1 MKHRLKLILCAL
13 FVLVLL
19 TSCEKE
25 MPEPNEWRV
34 LEWTVDGARHKAS
47 CKSEGLFGCT
57 ALGVDYN
64 LNNGSFYLGGGKKI
78 DGYSQQMYIYI
89 FRGLKLKEQISFG
102 EHDDMY
108 YSITRNEGG
117 CKRYRAINKDQ
128 RLLYI
133 SDIDSTN
140 RIIEGYYEFEG
151 INNCQ
156 DTLKIEDG
164 YFKVSF

>member
-1 MKHRLKLILCAL
+1 MIYLLKLLFIMKHRLKLILCAL

-78 DGYSQQMYIYI
+78 DGYSQQMYIY
-89 FRGLKLKEQISFG
+89 S
-102 EHDDMY
+102 
-108 YSITRNEGG
+108 
-117 CKRYRAINKDQ
+117 A
-128 RLLYI
+128 
-133 SDIDSTN
+133 DS
-140 RIIEGYYEFEG
+140 
-151 INNCQ
+151 
-156 DTLKIEDG
+156 
-164 YFKVSF
+164 S